1 MNKFRGLTFQLIC
14 WVFVSAA
21 AAVAVFGLIYI
32 SFNLMI
38 SGVGEFGKS
47 AKTEYL
53 NDLQEYITEN
63 ALSSESYTQLY
74 QWTSEQRNVY
84 LMLAKDGQI
93 IFDSDYPSRDSLM
106 LEAADDAALVQ
117 DLQSALYNV
126 NFTDGAAQAFIIV
139 LVGYKYYQCFFIADI
154 LIAVMVF
161 LLIFVS
167 RINKSVRY
175 IKRLK
180 GEVELMEGRTLHKP
194 VEISG
199 NDELTE
205 LANGLEQ
212 MRLSLNEN
220 MRTEQQLTI
229 ANRNLITGMSHDLR
243 TPLTSLLMYLE
254 ILRSRHS
261 MGAEDMHYLNKSY
274 NKAMQI
280 KNLSDQLFEFFLI
293 SKESETKQE
302 PPQKIKSVLTDYLSE
317 LTLILSEQ
325 GLQVETHLDW
335 PDCEISVRHD
345 FLGRIMDN
353 IVSNLLKYADRER
366 KVVISAVSCEGL
378 AGVKFSNFISPERA
392 AADST
397 GIGVANIHLMMNN
410 MGECRINE
418 TKYIYETELLFH
430 IKQTQK

>member
-1 MNKFRGLTFQLIC
+1 MNKFRGLTFKLIC
-14 WVFVSAA
+14 WTFISAA
-21 AAVAVFGLIYI
+21 AAMAVFGLIYI

-38 SGVGEFGKS
+38 SSVGDFGKT

-53 NDLQEYITEN
+53 DELQEYIIDN
-63 ALSSESYTQLY
+63 HLSSEAYNELY
-74 QWTSEQRNVY
+74 QWTNEQRNVY
-84 LMLAKDGQI
+84 LMLTKDGQI
-93 IFDSDYPSRDSLM
+93 IFDSDYPSRESLIPEVEDD
-106 LEAADDAALVQ
+106 LELVQ
-117 DLQSALYNV
+117 DLNSALYNL

-161 LLIFVS
+161 LLVFVA
-167 RINKSVRY
+167 RVNHSVRY

-180 GEVELMEGRTLHKP
+180 GEVELMEGGTMEKP

-199 NDELTE
+199 RDELTE

-254 ILRSRHS
+254 ILRSHHDLS
-261 MGAEDMHYLNKSY
+261 SNDMHYLNKSY

-293 SKESETKQE
+293 SQESETKQE
-302 PPQKIKSVLTDYLSE
+302 PPQKIQNVLMDYLSE

-325 GLQVETHLDW
+325 GVHVEIRLDW
-335 PDCEISVRHD
+335 PEADISVRHD

-353 IVSNLLKYADRER
+353 IISNLLKYADRKR
-366 KVVISAVSCEGL
+366 SIVISAVCYDGL

-392 AADST
+392 TADST
-397 GIGVANIHLMMNN
+397 GIGVTNIHLMMNN
-410 MGECRINE
+410 MGQCRIHE
-418 TKYIYETELLFH
+418 TKCIYETELLFH
-430 IKQTQK
+430 IK